1 MIVLLLSQTAFEEMG
16 AASSIFK
23 YVRYLCYFLAA
34 LLILQD
40 SYREKQI
47 WGVAILGVLTVGTV
61 VCSGNSTFILYL
73 IMILAAKEVNVRTIV
88 KLTCIIQGAMLLS
101 IVVMSQ
107 IGIIPDYIFDASTR
121 QRHGLGFLWT
131 TTGAILYFYFMVLYI
146 YLREERAHLIEYV
159 ILEAV
164 NFGLYK
170 LTDARMSFYL
180 STLLLVYVYV
190 MRFYWQNRKNRIR
203 KNRLLIGAPA
213 FFCILA
219 VACQIFYIP
228 TDARWQ
234 KINSVLSGR
243 LELGCFGWRD
253 YGFSLLGTKIEWIGF
268 SHNATAGKRSDP
280 ACHYHSCIYVYHV
293 YGRKGK
299 RFLSADGSA
308 SDHCIF
314 YNRASSAESCI
325 QSAAVFR
332 HHLYQPAWQKCA
344 VPPGRPPSE
353 PACAVSYHT
362 CEAEGKK
369 VTTMN
374 EYRNNEN
381 E

>member
-1 MIVLLLSQTAFEEMG
+1 MQYRTTKRESFFLIIYTVYMIVLLLSQTAFEEMG

-180 STLLLVYVYV
+180 VHIAAGLRLCHAFLLAEPQGSDPQEPASDRCTGIFLYPCRGMSDFLYTDRCTLAEDQQCALRTTGTGMLW
-190 MRFYWQNRKNRIR
+190 MERLWLFSARNKNRVDR
-203 KNRLLIGAPA
+203 FQPQCN
-213 FFCILA
+213 
-219 VACQIFYIP
+219 
-228 TDARWQ
+228 
-234 KINSVLSGR
+234 GR
-243 LELGCFGWRD
+243 
-253 YGFSLLGTKIEWIGF
+253 SL
-268 SHNATAGKRSDP
+268 
-280 ACHYHSCIYVYHV
+280 
-293 YGRKGK
+293 
-299 RFLSADGSA
+299 
-308 SDHCIF
+308 
-314 YNRASSAESCI
+314 
-325 QSAAVFR
+325 
-332 HHLYQPAWQKCA
+332 
-344 VPPGRPPSE
+344 
-353 PACAVSYHT
+353 
-362 CEAEGKK
+362 
-369 VTTMN
+369 
-374 EYRNNEN
+374 
-381 E
+381 

>member
-1 MIVLLLSQTAFEEMG
+1 MQYRTTKRESFFLIIYTVYMIVLLLSQTAFEEMG

-180 STLLLVYVYV
+180 STLL
-190 MRFYWQNRKNRIR
+190 
-203 KNRLLIGAPA
+203 P
-213 FFCILA
+213 
-219 VACQIFYIP
+219 
-228 TDARWQ
+228 
-234 KINSVLSGR
+234 
-243 LELGCFGWRD
+243 
-253 YGFSLLGTKIEWIGF
+253 
-268 SHNATAGKRSDP
+268 
-280 ACHYHSCIYVYHV
+280 
-293 YGRKGK
+293 
-299 RFLSADGSA
+299 
-308 SDHCIF
+308 
-314 YNRASSAESCI
+314 
-325 QSAAVFR
+325 
-332 HHLYQPAWQKCA
+332 
-344 VPPGRPPSE
+344 
-353 PACAVSYHT
+353 VSYTHLT
-362 CEAEGKK
+362 LPTILL
-369 VTTMN
+369 V
-374 EYRNNEN
+374 
-381 E
+381 